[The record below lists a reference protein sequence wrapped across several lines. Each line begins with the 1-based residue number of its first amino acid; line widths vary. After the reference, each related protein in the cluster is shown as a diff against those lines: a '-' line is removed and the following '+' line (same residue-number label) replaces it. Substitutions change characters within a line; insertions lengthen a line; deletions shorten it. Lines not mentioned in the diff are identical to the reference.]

1 MVYGAYGCITPTVIP
16 EKPIVNYINHH
27 IFIIMRLNCIIRD
40 LSIILIFQCT
50 LSCALANTFTVIN
63 TADSG
68 PGSLRDAVA
77 TAVAGDTIRFDSSMD
92 MIPITLT
99 SGEITLNRDLVIIG
113 NLAASS
119 GQMTP
124 KGIGAQGPPPATII
138 SGNNNSRIFNIS
150 SNINIEL
157 SGVLLTGGFIS
168 NSGGAIINAGTLDI
182 MSSTILGNTASSG
195 GGGVLNVGTATTT
208 FTNTTISGNSAEDD
222 GGGVFNTG
230 AATATFNNTTIVGNT
245 CKGTFSDGGG
255 VFNTGAATATFNNTT
270 ITGNTASS
278 RGGGIFNAGT
288 ATFNNTTLAGNTT
301 LAPNFPVNGF
311 GGGVYNA
318 GIAIFNGTTI
328 SGNTSIGADGGGVF
342 NGNTATFNIT
352 TISGNTS
359 IGADGG
365 GVFNFF
371 NSTATFTNTIVALN
385 TASAGPDILSESN
398 GNFIDGGNNLIGD
411 GTGQSTFIDGSNG
424 NIVGTATDP
433 VDPLFI
439 MNVPTAPS
447 TGGNLRL
454 QCGSRAINAGNN
466 ATVPFDITDSDG
478 DMDVTER
485 LPLDLVCESRI
496 LDGTVDIGAFEA
508 DCTPPAPIPTI
519 GEWGIICL
527 GLSFLIIGLVGIRS
541 YVLSLELDSI

>member
-1 MVYGAYGCITPTVIP
+1 
-16 EKPIVNYINHH
+16 
-27 IFIIMRLNCIIRD
+27 
-40 LSIILIFQCT
+40 
-50 LSCALANTFTVIN
+50 
-63 TADSG
+63 
-68 PGSLRDAVA
+68 
-77 TAVAGDTIRFDSSMD
+77 
-92 MIPITLT
+92 
-99 SGEITLNRDLVIIG
+99 
-113 NLAASS
+113 
-119 GQMTP
+119 
-124 KGIGAQGPPPATII
+124 
-138 SGNNNSRIFNIS
+138 
-150 SNINIEL
+150 
-157 SGVLLTGGFIS
+157 
-168 NSGGAIINAGTLDI
+168 
-182 MSSTILGNTASSG
+182 
-195 GGGVLNVGTATTT
+195 
-208 FTNTTISGNSAEDD
+208 
-222 GGGVFNTG
+222 
-230 AATATFNNTTIVGNT
+230 
-245 CKGTFSDGGG
+245 